1 MEQYPF
7 YIEVTWGYWENNEY
21 NQKQE
26 SVILMAETF
35 TNAVGKIEENYGD
48 ELYSIEKVECIS
60 DCSTLTLPIT
70 EGRKLVQL
78 LAQYDRGEI
87 PVEDKE
93 IPKEVHWNPNKTPF
107 PYDAPLGT
115 VIICDNSSTSAK
127 QIENATYA
135 QNWEGVAP

>member
-7 YIEVTWGYWENNEY
+7 YIEVTWGYWEDNKY

-35 TNAVGKIEENYGD
+35 AKAVGKIEENYGD

-60 DCSTLTLPIT
+60 DCSTLTLPVI
-70 EGRKLVQL
+70 EGRKLIKL

-93 IPKEVHWNPNKTPF
+93 KPKEVRWNPRE
-107 PYDAPLGT
+107 DANPPMVPQGT
-115 VIICDNSSTSAK
+115 IVIVDY
-127 QIENATYA
+127 NA
-135 QNWEGVAP
+135 

>member
-7 YIEVTWGYWENNEY
+7 YVEVTWGYWEDNKY

-35 TNAVGKIEENYGD
+35 ANAVGKIEENYGD

-60 DCSTLTLPIT
+60 DCATIALPVA
-70 EGRKLVQL
+70 EGRKLVGL
-78 LAQYDRGEI
+78 LTQYDRGEI

-93 IPKEVHWNPNKTPF
+93 QSKEVRWNPRE
-107 PYDAPLGT
+107 DANPPMVPQGT
-115 VIICDNSSTSAK
+115 IVIVDY
-127 QIENATYA
+127 NA
-135 QNWEGVAP
+135 

>member
-7 YIEVTWGYWENNEY
+7 YVEVTWGYWEDNKY

-35 TNAVGKIEENYGD
+35 ANAVGKIEENYGD

-60 DCSTLTLPIT
+60 DCSTITLPVV
-70 EGRKLVQL
+70 EGRKLVKL

-87 PVEDKE
+87 PVEDKDK
-93 IPKEVHWNPNKTPF
+93 PKEVRWNPHE
-107 PYDAPLGT
+107 DANPPMVPQGT
-115 VIICDNSSTSAK
+115 IIIVDY
-127 QIENATYA
+127 NA
-135 QNWEGVAP
+135 

>member
-7 YIEVTWGYWENNEY
+7 YIEVTWGYWEDNKY
-21 NQKQE
+21 HQKQE

-35 TNAVGKIEENYGD
+35 TKAVGKIEENYGD

-60 DCSTLTLPIT
+60 DCSTLTLPVV
-70 EGRKLVQL
+70 EGRKLVKL

-93 IPKEVHWNPNKTPF
+93 KPKEVRWNPRE
-107 PYDAPLGT
+107 DANPPMVPQGT
-115 VIICDNSSTSAK
+115 IVIVDY
-127 QIENATYA
+127 NA
-135 QNWEGVAP
+135 